1 MSKKPNDV
9 KKPEASNAE
18 AEVKTEKIS
27 DSELPET
34 EETVIDEEMDPID
47 ALNKEVEELNKQLAA
62 SRNDLLRAYAD
73 TDNTRKRLIKEAD
86 TAKKYRF
93 QSAALELLPVLDNM
107 NMALAAQP
115 ESDEAATF
123 VKGFEMI
130 RTQLENVLQNEGVKE
145 IEALNQPFDANLM
158 QALMTEKKEGVEPGI
173 VIEVLQKGYKL
184 KDRMLRPALVKVSE

>member
-107 NMALAAQP
+107 NMALVAQP